1 MLREGTGAFVISQ
14 QRAGVE
20 ETFQPSTFN
29 PQRAMARVGNT
40 PVPIADEVTVDV
52 TSDNTV
58 TVNGPKGELDLQVDD
73 DLTVEADDE
82 QVVLHRAS
90 EAQRERER
98 HGLYRSLLTN
108 VMVGVT
114 EGYTKELEIRGIGY
128 RASVD
133 SDGVLELALGFSH
146 PIFFVPP
153 EGIEFSTRTE
163 RGNNPVVVV
172 DGIDKQLVGQV
183 AAKVRSLRPPEP
195 YKGKG
200 VRYVGE
206 HVERKAG
213 KTAAR

>member
-1 MLREGTGAFVISQ
+1 
-14 QRAGVE
+14 
-20 ETFQPSTFN
+20 
-29 PQRAMARVGNT
+29 MARMGNT
-40 PVPIADEVTVDV
+40 PVPIADEVTVEV
-52 TSDNTV
+52 ASDNTV
-58 TVNGPKGELDLQVDD
+58 TVDGPKGQLDLQVDD
-73 DLTVEADDE
+73 DLSIEVDDE
-82 QVVLHRAS
+82 HVVLQRAS
-90 EAQRERER
+90 EERRERER
-98 HGLYRSLLTN
+98 HGLFRSLLTN

-114 EGYTKELEIRGIGY
+114 DGYTKELEIRGIGY

-153 EGIEFSTRTE
+153 EGVALSTHTE
-163 RGNNPVVVV
+163 RGNNPVIVVE
-172 DGIDKQLVGQV
+172 GIDKQLVGQV
-183 AAKVRSLRPPEP
+183 AAKIRSLRPPEP